1 MKPSPEEH
9 LPEGGTGLAVA
20 ADLVEVR
27 RLAALLRDAC
37 AASGVEEMAAMEC
50 ELALVEAANNVV
62 EHGYAGR
69 DPGKLA
75 LAVQIAG
82 GTIALELTDSGN
94 PLPDGFFAQCPIVP
108 LDATRGRGVAIILSC
123 VDDVG
128 YVSEGGENRL
138 TLIKR
143 L

>member
-1 MKPSPEEH
+1 MNRSPEER
-9 LPEGGTGLAVA
+9 LPGGGSALAVA

-37 AASGVEEMAAMEC
+37 TAAGVDEMAAMEC

-75 LAVQIAG
+75 LAVRIG
-82 GTIALELTDSGN
+82 GGAITLELTDSGN
-94 PLPDGFFAQCPIVP
+94 PLPEGFFAQCPIVP

-123 VDDVG
+123 VDEVG
-128 YVSEGGENRL
+128 YASDGGENRL
-138 TLIKR
+138 TLTKR